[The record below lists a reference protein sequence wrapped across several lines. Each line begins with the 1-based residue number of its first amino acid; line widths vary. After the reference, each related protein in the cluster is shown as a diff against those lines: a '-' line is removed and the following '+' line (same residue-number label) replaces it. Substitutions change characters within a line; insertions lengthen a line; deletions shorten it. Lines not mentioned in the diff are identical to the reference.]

1 MNKLL
6 IFLISLTITL
16 ISVHAEK
23 IATVDVQ
30 KVLAEYVEFNQ
41 AVEKVRAS
49 VAPIE
54 EEIGRMQEE
63 ITNIIAEAREADA
76 TSNNPA
82 LEESARDEARSKI
95 IELQG
100 VLQNKQTQLQQFS
113 QQAQELA
120 QNGQQADLAP
130 LQDKAL
136 EIVKELSKKEGI
148 QVVLA
153 KASVVFADEDLDI
166 SDKVIAELN
175 K

>member
-6 IFLISLTITL
+6 KILITL
-16 ISVHAEK
+16 SFGFLSVNAGS

-30 KVLAEYVEFNQ
+30 KVLSEYIEFNQ

-54 EEIGRMQEE
+54 EEIAKMQEE
-63 ITNIIAEAREADA
+63 VTTIIAEAREADA
-76 TSNNPA
+76 RSNNPA
-82 LEESARDEARSKI
+82 LDQSARDEARSKI
-95 IELQG
+95 IELQTK
-100 VLQNKQTQLQQFS
+100 LQNKQAQLQQFS

-120 QNGQQADLAP
+120 QSGQQADLTP
-130 LQDKAL
+130 LQDRAL
-136 EIVKELSKKEGI
+136 EVVQEISKKEGI
-148 QVVLA
+148 DIVLA
-153 KASVVFADEDLDI
+153 TSSVVFANEDLDI

>member
-6 IFLISLTITL
+6 TILTALTISL
-16 ISVHAEK
+16 ISVHADK

-63 ITNIIAEAREADA
+63 ITNLIAEAREADA

-95 IELQG
+95 IEIQG
-100 VLQNKQTQLQQFS
+100 DLQNKQSQLQQFS

-120 QNGQQADLAP
+120 QSGQQTDLAP

-136 EIVKELSKKEGI
+136 EVVKELSKKEGI
-148 QVVLA
+148 KIVLA
-153 KASVVFADEDLDI
+153 KANVVFADDELDI
-166 SDKVIAELN
+166 SDKVISELN

>member
-6 IFLISLTITL
+6 TILTVLTISL
-16 ISVHAEK
+16 ISVHADK

-63 ITNIIAEAREADA
+63 ITNLIAEAREADA

-95 IELQG
+95 IEIQG
-100 VLQNKQTQLQQFS
+100 DLQNKQSQLQQFS

-120 QNGQQADLAP
+120 QSGQQTDLAP

-136 EIVKELSKKEGI
+136 EVVKELSEKEGI
-148 QVVLA
+148 QLVLA
-153 KASVVFADEDLDI
+153 KASVVFADDELDI
-166 SDKVIAELN
+166 SDKVISELN